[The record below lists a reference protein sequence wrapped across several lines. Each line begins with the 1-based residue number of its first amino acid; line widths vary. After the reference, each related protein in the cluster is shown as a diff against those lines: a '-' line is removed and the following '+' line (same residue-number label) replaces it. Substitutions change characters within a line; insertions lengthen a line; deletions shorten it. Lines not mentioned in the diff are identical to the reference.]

1 MQAIKK
7 PSSGCPV
14 INSRMLAVMIIG
26 LSFFSVEAYAAKPV
40 FLPVFEI
47 HAAHVPGEVLVKFR
61 SVPGQVNGQ
70 PSDVTVARAAHVAI
84 GVRTIDTLH
93 AVNIHRVR
101 GTRKQSTEMLMQ
113 AYAKRADVE
122 YVEPNYTYTTQ
133 LVPNDPRFSEMW
145 GLNNIGQTGGTADAD
160 ADGPEAWDKKTG
172 SPAVTVAIIDT
183 GVAYDHADLAANMW
197 INPGEIANNG
207 IDDDRNGYVDDV
219 RGWNFVSG
227 NNNPMD
233 DQGHGT
239 HTGGTVGAVGNN
251 ATGVTGVAWQT
262 KIMPLK
268 FLSASGAGNALDA
281 ARAILY
287 ASAMGAKISNNSWG
301 GGGYSQAIEDAIATA
316 NQRGM
321 LFVVAA
327 GNANANN
334 DISTSYPCNSQ
345 QPNVLCVAATDHNDN
360 KASFSS
366 YGAVNVDLSAPGV
379 SILSTVPT
387 GTCSL
392 CVSSGYRFLS
402 GTSVATPHVAGA
414 AALVLAQFP
423 RLAAIDIKNLLMR
436 SVDKVPSLAGRTV
449 TGGRLNISRAVAATP
464 ITVVARGTPVNG
476 VYPLMAVR
484 VDGEVVGTYNV
495 NTTVFS
501 GYRLAVNVAAVANHN
516 IDVVFTNDGYAPP
529 EDRNL
534 IIQSLRVGATT
545 FLPGNV
551 GVTYDRGAGAA
562 AFDGVSVIA
571 GQGGMWWSGALRFT
585 MPASVF

>member
-1 MQAIKK
+1 MQVIKK
-7 PSSGCPV
+7 TSSERPA
-14 INSRMLAVMIIG
+14 INARMLAVMIIG
-26 LSFFSVEAYAAKPV
+26 LGFVSVEAYAARPV
-40 FLPVFEI
+40 PLPIFEI

-61 SVPGQVNGQ
+61 SVPGQVSGQ
-70 PSDVTVARAAHVAI
+70 SSDIAVARAAHVAI
-84 GVRTIDTLH
+84 GARTIETLR

-101 GTRKQSTEMLMQ
+101 GTRKQSTEVLMQ
-113 AYAKRADVE
+113 AYATRTDVE

-133 LVPNDPRFSEMW
+133 LIPNDPRFSEMW

-160 ADGPEAWDKKTG
+160 VDGPEAWNKKTG
-172 SPAVTVAIIDT
+172 SPAVIVAIIDT

-219 RGWNFVSG
+219 RGWNFVNG

-262 KIMPLK
+262 KIMSLK

-301 GGGYSQAIEDAIATA
+301 GGSYSQTIEDAIATA

-360 KASFSS
+360 QASFSS

-387 GTCSL
+387 GICSL

-423 RLAAIDIKNLLMR
+423 GLAAIDIKNLLMR

-449 TGGRLNISRAVAATP
+449 TGGRLNIGRAVAATP

-476 VYPLMAVR
+476 VYPLMVVR

-495 NTTVFS
+495 NSTVFS
-501 GYRLAVNVAAVANHN
+501 DYRLAVNVAAAANHN
-516 IDVVFTNDGYAPP
+516 IDVVFANDGYAPP

-534 IIQSLRVGATT
+534 IVQSLRVDTTT
-545 FLPGNV
+545 FLPGNA

-562 AFDGVSVIA
+562 AFDGVNVIA
-571 GQGGMWWSGALRFT
+571 GQEGMWWSGALRFT